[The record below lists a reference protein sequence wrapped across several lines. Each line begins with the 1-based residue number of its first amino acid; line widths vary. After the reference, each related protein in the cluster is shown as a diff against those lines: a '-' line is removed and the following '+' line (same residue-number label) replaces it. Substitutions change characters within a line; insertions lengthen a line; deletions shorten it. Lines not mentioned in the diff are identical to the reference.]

1 MEKAHIY
8 SINGPVVRVKDY
20 SKFKMLEMVYVGEK
34 KLLGEVIGI
43 DDHFTTIQ
51 VYESTTG
58 LRVNELVYHSGA
70 PLCASLGPGIL
81 DNIFDGIQRPLKD
94 MAQLSGMYVSEGKGI
109 NALSEERV
117 WDVTFKVNLN
127 ERFF

>member
-43 DDHFTTIQ
+43 DDHFKRTI
-51 VYESTTG
+51 
-58 LRVNELVYHSGA
+58 
-70 PLCASLGPGIL
+70 
-81 DNIFDGIQRPLKD
+81 
-94 MAQLSGMYVSEGKGI
+94 I
-109 NALSEERV
+109 NPFS
-117 WDVTFKVNLN
+117 
-127 ERFF
+127 